1 MISSFGNV
9 FREGISSSSSFKIGI
24 LIVNQVLFLYSSIY
38 HRMMGYSN
46 RGIGQTKI
54 FLFLF

>member
-9 FREGISSSSSFKIGI
+9 FREGISSFKIGI
-24 LIVNQVLFLYSSIY
+24 LIINQVLFLYSFLY

-46 RGIGQTKI
+46 RGEGQT
-54 FLFLF
+54 